1 METEKKLSIMQNTYA
16 AVLAE
21 TANTYQRLNALDTV
35 VAAKAQRQAQTAP
48 MMNAQLGITSVP
60 EVFTVMAGV
69 FGCANWA
76 VEQTAEGYAAQ
87 ATACKL
93 CALSKKLGGAN
104 ACHGWCLD
112 PMRAMVQAA
121 DGSVTGFEVHSTL
134 MDGDCCR
141 VSITTA

>member
-21 TANTYQRLNALDTV
+21 TANTYQRLGALDTV
-35 VAAKAQRQAQTAP
+35 VAAKVQRQAQTAP

-76 VEQTAEGYAAQ
+76 VEQTSEGYSAR

-104 ACHGWCLD
+104 ACNGWCLD

-121 DGSVTGFEVHSTL
+121 DGSVTGFTVHSTL
-134 MDGDCCR
+134 MDDDCCL
-141 VSITTA
+141 VSIKTA

>member
-21 TANTYQRLNALDTV
+21 TANTYQRLGALDTV
-35 VAAKAQRQAQTAP
+35 VAAKAQRQVQTAP
-48 MMNAQLGITSVP
+48 MMNAQLGINSVP

-69 FGCANWA
+69 FGCANWT
-76 VEQTAEGYAAQ
+76 VEQTAVGYAAR

-104 ACHGWCLD
+104 ACNGWCLD

-121 DGSVTGFEVHSTL
+121 DGSVTGFMVHSTL
-134 MDGDCCR
+134 MDGDCCC
-141 VSITTA
+141 VSIKTA